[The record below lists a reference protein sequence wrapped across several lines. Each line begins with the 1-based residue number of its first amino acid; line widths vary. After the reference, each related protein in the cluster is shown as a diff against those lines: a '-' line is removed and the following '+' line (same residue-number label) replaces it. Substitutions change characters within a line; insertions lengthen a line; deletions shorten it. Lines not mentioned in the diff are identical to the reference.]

1 MAGRLVT
8 FLALATVLLMAPAAT
23 AAVVDTNPPT
33 GAVGGVRSQASG
45 VMELTVLGRDDGIGL
60 SRTAVTIDGVA
71 LDEAPFGDGTCVE
84 LPDDGAGTG
93 CPAVSE
99 ATLAAPTAG
108 FSDGPHRLIVTAR
121 DAAGN
126 VGTLVDQSVT
136 VANTPPKNT
145 STVTVNVG
153 SGRIRTPSGSNSPGG
168 PVGPQEEACASPRL
182 EIFLA
187 SRPLR
192 IRKGLPVLAAGHK
205 YRWRGKL
212 TCRIDGKRKPAPRG
226 TVVQLRSIVGGRIVS
241 TRKLRVG
248 RRGKL
253 SVRFAL
259 RSSRVLVFRFA
270 GTDGDVVRVRVRVRV
285 VRPRPR
291 RLVAA
296 TTAAAAGG
304 LSLKPAVLEQTARR
318 GTSDTV
324 EVVNSSD
331 RKLNVTIAPRPWR
344 QGRTGTVAADRR
356 RTLSRFVRVSDSSFT
371 LDRGDR
377 RTITVTLARVPAR
390 DSLYGSLEVIGRP
403 TRPRKGVNVGY
414 RLIGS
419 LRFNP
424 PGSARKLRLRAG
436 GARVSGRKGN
446 RALTL
451 QVRNAGNT
459 IDPVGGDVVI
469 RGPRGGRSTGIS
481 AVRILPGKRVS
492 LELASL
498 NGLRPGRYTAAVT
511 LKQRGR
517 NRLSVTRHFHIRGS

>member
-8 FLALATVLLMAPAAT
+8 FLALATVLLLAPAAN
-23 AAVVDTNPPT
+23 AEVDTQAPT

-45 VMELTVLGRDDGIGL
+45 VLTLTVFAVDEGGL
-60 SRTAVTIDGVA
+60 SRAAVAIDGA
-71 LDEAPFGDGTCVE
+71 PLDDSPFGDGCVE
-84 LPDDGAGTG
+84 LPDDAGTD
-93 CPAVSE
+93 CPEVGT
-99 ATLAAPTAG
+99 ATLEAPTTG
-108 FSDGPHRLIVTAR
+108 FADGPHRLTVTVL

-126 VGTLVDQSVT
+126 VATLVDQTVT

-153 SGRIRTPSGSNSPGG
+153 SGRIRGPSGSNPGGG
-168 PVGPQEEACASPRL
+168 PVGPEEASCAAPRL

-212 TCRIDGKRKPAPRG
+212 TCRIDGKRRAAPRG
-226 TVVQLRSIVGGRIVS
+226 TVVQLRSIVRGRLAG
-241 TRKLRVG
+241 TRKLKVG
-248 RRGKL
+248 RHGRL
-253 SVRFAL
+253 SVRLAL

-285 VRPRPR
+285 IRLRPR
-291 RLVAA
+291 RAA
-296 TTAAAAGG
+296 SAAAAGG
-304 LSLKPAVLEQTARR
+304 LSIKPAILEQTARR
-318 GTSDTV
+318 GASDTV

-331 RKLNVTIAPRPWR
+331 RKLNITIAARPWR

-356 RTLSRFVRVSDSSFT
+356 RSLSRFVRVSDSSFA
-371 LDRGDR
+371 LARGAR

-403 TRPRKGVNVGY
+403 TRPRKGINVGY

-424 PGSARKLRLRAG
+424 ARADRKLRLRAG
-436 GARVSGRKGN
+436 AARVSG

-481 AVRILPGKRVS
+481 AVKILPGKRVS

-498 NGLRPGRYTAAVT
+498 KGLRAGRYTASVT
-511 LKQRGR
+511 LQQRGR
-517 NRLSVTRHFHIRGS
+517 NRLSVTRHFHIRRS

>member
-8 FLALATVLLMAPAAT
+8 FLALATVLVLAPAAN
-23 AAVVDTNPPT
+23 AAVVDTQAPT
-33 GAVGGVRSQASG
+33 GAVGGVRSQAAG
-45 VMELTVLGRDDGIGL
+45 VLELTVLGRDDGIGL
-60 SRTAVTIDGVA
+60 SRAAVTIDGIA
-71 LDEAPFGDGTCVE
+71 LDAAPFGDGTCVE
-84 LPDDGAGTG
+84 LPDDAAGTG
-93 CPAVSE
+93 CPAVST
-99 ATLAAPTAG
+99 ATLHAPTTG
-108 FSDGPHRLIVTAR
+108 FADGPHRLIVTAR

-126 VGTLVDQSVT
+126 VATLVDQTVT
-136 VANTPPKNT
+136 VANTPPKNN
-145 STVTVNVG
+145 STVTVSVG
-153 SGRIRTPSGSNSPGG
+153 SGRIRAPSGGTPGGG
-168 PVGPQEEACASPRL
+168 PVGGEEERCAAPRL
-182 EIFLA
+182 EVFLA

-212 TCRIDGKRKPAPRG
+212 TCRIAGKRRPAPRG
-226 TVVQLRSIVGGRIVS
+226 TVVQLRSIVRGRVIG
-241 TRKLRVG
+241 TRRLEVG

-253 SVRFAL
+253 SVRLAL

-270 GTDGDVVRVRVRVRV
+270 GSDGDVVRVRVRVRV

-291 RLVAA
+291 RAAA
-296 TTAAAAGG
+296 TATAAAAGG
-304 LSLKPAVLEQTARR
+304 LSLKPAILEQRARR
-318 GTSDTV
+318 GASDTV
-324 EVVNSSD
+324 EIVNSSD
-331 RKLNVTIAPRPWR
+331 RKLNVRVAARPWR
-344 QGRTGTVAADRR
+344 QSRTGTVAADRR
-356 RTLSRFVRVSDSSFT
+356 RTLSRFVRVSDASFT
-371 LDRGDR
+371 LGRDER

-424 PGSARKLRLRAG
+424 RAADRKLRLRAG
-436 GARVSGRKGN
+436 AARVSGRKGN

-498 NGLRPGRYTAAVT
+498 NGLRAGRYTAAVT
-511 LKQRGR
+511 LTQRGR
-517 NRLSVTRHFHIRGS
+517 NRLSVTRHLHIPGS

>member
-1 MAGRLVT
+1 MVT
-8 FLALATVLLMAPAAT
+8 FLALATVLVLVSAAN
-23 AAVVDTNPPT
+23 AEVDDTQPTT

-45 VMELTVLGRDDGIGL
+45 VLTLTVLARDEGGL
-60 SRTAVTIDGVA
+60 SRAAAAIDGRSLADV
-71 LDEAPFGDGTCVE
+71 PFGDKTCLE
-84 LPDDGAGTG
+84 TGTG
-93 CPAVSE
+93 CPPVGE
-99 ATLAAPTAG
+99 VTLGVPTAG
-108 FSDGPHRLIVTAR
+108 FADGPHELTVTVR

-126 VGTLVDQSVT
+126 VTTLVEQDIT
-136 VANTPPKNT
+136 IANTPPKNT

-153 SGRIRTPSGSNSPGG
+153 SGRVRAPSGSGPPGG
-168 PVGPQEEACASPRL
+168 PVGPEEEACASPRL
-182 EIFLA
+182 EVFLA

-212 TCRIDGKRKPAPRG
+212 TCRIGGKRKPAPRG
-226 TVVQLRSIVGGRIVS
+226 TVVQLRSLVGGRIVG
-241 TRKLRVG
+241 TRKLAVG
-248 RRGKL
+248 RRGRL

-270 GTDGDVVRVRVRVRV
+270 GADGDVVRVRVRVRV
-285 VRPRPR
+285 VRPRPGR
-291 RLVAA
+291 AA
-296 TTAAAAGG
+296 NAAAAAGG
-304 LSLKPAVLEQTARR
+304 LSLKPSILEQTARR

-331 RKLNVTIAPRPWR
+331 RKLDVTIAPRPWR
-344 QGRTGTVAADRR
+344 QSRTGTVAADRR
-356 RTLSRFVRVSDSSFT
+356 RTLARFVRVSDASFT
-371 LDRGDR
+371 LDAGAR
-377 RTITVTLARVPAR
+377 RTIAVTLTRVPAR

-436 GARVSGRKGN
+436 DARVSGRKGN

-451 QVRNAGNT
+451 QVRNGGNT

-469 RGPRGGRSTGIS
+469 RGPRGGRSTGIG

-498 NGLRPGRYTAAVT
+498 NGLRAGRYTAAIT

-517 NRLSVTRHFHIRGS
+517 NRLSVTRHFHVRRS